1 MTGEQVEIIETD
13 QFMVWCMA
21 VVGKRIW
28 AGTEDGPILIY
39 DGATRSTPSL
49 SLLCSSVSLGVTS
62 LRFVRV
68 RVGAVAR
75 KLVKEARQH
84 VGGVYCL
91 ATDKVAGAANRS
103 VWSGSNDFTCNMWT
117 GDGEFVKLYAGH
129 TGGVRCV
136 LGTFFWS
143 LRTSCHAF

>member
-49 SLLCSSVSLGVTS
+49 SFLCSSVSLGVTS
-62 LRFVRV
+62 LRFVCACGGR
-68 RVGAVAR
+68 GQKAGQGSTSAR
-75 KLVKEARQH
+75 GWSVLFGHGQGR
-84 VGGVYCL
+84 GGS
-91 ATDKVAGAANRS
+91 K
-103 VWSGSNDFTCNMWT
+103 
-117 GDGEFVKLYAGH
+117 
-129 TGGVRCV
+129 
-136 LGTFFWS
+136 S
-143 LRTSCHAF
+143 LRVEWKQ